1 MGAVPTPRPLPDA
14 RDASRSPQS
23 GDSSGLTRS
32 RLRAERSGGQIRTST
47 RVSRRSGVRVRPAV
61 AVVLAGV
68 LAGTGAGAVWSAL
81 GNQHPD
87 ASISPAGTAP
97 AAQPRVD
104 DRASRDDERDV
115 LAGPTSEAAAGDGSG
130 VSPAAVSGGG
140 SDSAAGSGSVLSLNP
155 LDIEALPDIAAARPQ
170 AGDTSTSRSGD
181 AAGLAADDPARVA
194 ELGASEAVAPVLPEG
209 VDEVDF
215 AAGILS
221 TDVPESGSGVLDVV
235 PGSSPA
241 PGAGEVFTVRI
252 QVEQGLDVDGTKV
265 ADLVL
270 ATLND
275 PRSWGG
281 DGSRTFARTDAA
293 DATFTVTLA
302 SPSTVDRLCAPLDTG
317 GLWSCGVTDHAV
329 LNYLRWVEGS
339 PNYGEDMAA
348 YRQYL
353 VNHEVGHVLGHRHE
367 QCGATDSLAP
377 VMVQQS
383 GATIRCVP
391 NGWPRP

>member
-1 MGAVPTPRPLPDA
+1 MGSVPHPLETSDEPG
-14 RDASRSPQS
+14 DASRSQGPGAS
-23 GDSSGLTRS
+23 APVTRS
-32 RLRAERSGGQIRTST
+32 QLRTQRLDGQTRTSAPL
-47 RVSRRSGVRVRPAV
+47 SRRPRVRLRPAV
-61 AVVLAGV
+61 AVALAGV
-68 LAGTGAGAVWSAL
+68 LAGTGAGAAWSAL
-81 GNQHPD
+81 AAQQSD
-87 ASISPAGTAP
+87 ASISSAGPSAGVQ
-97 AAQPRVD
+97 ARDD
-104 DRASRDDERDV
+104 DRASRDDERHV
-115 LAGPTSEAAAGDGSG
+115 LADPTAEGASGEGSG
-130 VSPAAVSGGG
+130 ASPAAVASTG
-140 SDSAAGSGSVLSLNP
+140 SDAASGSGSVLSLNP
-155 LDIEALPDIAAARPQ
+155 LDIEALSDIAAARPQ
-170 AGDTSTSRSGD
+170 PTDSPAEGEPADVVAGDVAD
-181 AAGLAADDPARVA
+181 AAEA
-194 ELGASEAVAPVLPEG
+194 GASEAAAPVLPEG

-221 TDVPESGSGVLDVV
+221 THVPESGTGVLDVV

-241 PGAGEVFTVRI
+241 PGAGEVSTVRI
-252 QVEQGLDVDGTKV
+252 QVEQGLDVDGAKV

-293 DATFTVTLA
+293 DATFTVTIA
-302 SPSTVDRLCAPLDTG
+302 SPSTVDALCAPLDTG

-339 PNYGEDMAA
+339 PNYGDDMAA

-391 NGWPRP
+391 NGWPNP

>member
-32 RLRAERSGGQIRTST
+32 QLRAERSGGQIRTST
-47 RVSRRSGVRVRPAV
+47 RVSRRSGMRVRPAV

-81 GNQHPD
+81 GNQQPD
-87 ASISPAGTAP
+87 ASISPAGTATG
-97 AAQPRVD
+97 AQPRAD

-115 LAGPTSEAAAGDGSG
+115 LAEPTPEAAAGEGSG
-130 VSPAAVSGGG
+130 VSATAVSGSG

-170 AGDTSTSRSGD
+170 AGDSAASGSGD
-181 AAGLAADDPARVA
+181 VAGLAADDPAQVA

-221 TDVPESGSGVLDVV
+221 ADVPESGTGVLDVV
-235 PGSSPA
+235 PGSSAA
-241 PGAGEVFTVRI
+241 PGAGEVSTVRI

-353 VNHEVGHVLGHRHE
+353 INHEVGHVLGHRHE

>member
-32 RLRAERSGGQIRTST
+32 QLRADRSGGQIRTST
-47 RVSRRSGVRVRPAV
+47 RVSRRSGMRVRPAV

-81 GNQHPD
+81 GNQQPD
-87 ASISPAGTAP
+87 ASISPAGTATG
-97 AAQPRVD
+97 AQPRAD

-115 LAGPTSEAAAGDGSG
+115 LAEPTPEAAAGEGSG
-130 VSPAAVSGGG
+130 VSATAVSGSG

-170 AGDTSTSRSGD
+170 AGDSAASGSGD
-181 AAGLAADDPARVA
+181 VAGLAADDPAQVA

-221 TDVPESGSGVLDVV
+221 ADVPESGSGVLDVV

-241 PGAGEVFTVRI
+241 PGAGEVSTVRI

-353 VNHEVGHVLGHRHE
+353 INHEVGHVLGHRHE

>member
-1 MGAVPTPRPLPDA
+1 MKPSA
-14 RDASRSPQS
+14 RKLS
-23 GDSSGLTRS
+23 GCT
-32 RLRAERSGGQIRTST
+32 AM
-47 RVSRRSGVRVRPAV
+47 V
-61 AVVLAGV
+61 AVLGV
-68 LAGTGAGAVWSAL
+68 GLSVMLVGPAQAAPSAPTWDEVRQAKSDAADVQQTVDELSTGMQTL
-81 GNQHPD
+81 QD
-87 ASISPAGTAP
+87 AA
-97 AAQPRVD
+97 
-104 DRASRDDERDV
+104 
-115 LAGPTSEAAAGDGSG
+115 
-130 VSPAAVSGGG
+130 
-140 SDSAAGSGSVLSLNP
+140 DSA
-155 LDIEALPDIAAARPQ
+155 Q
-170 AGDTSTSRSGD
+170 
-181 AAGLAADDPARVA
+181 VA

-221 TDVPESGSGVLDVV
+221 ADVPESGTGVLDVV

-241 PGAGEVFTVRI
+241 PGAGEVSTVRI
-252 QVEQGLDVDGTKV
+252 QVERGLDVDGTKV
-265 ADLVL
+265 AALVL

-302 SPSTVDRLCAPLDTG
+302 SPSTVDTLCAPLDTG

-339 PNYGEDMAA
+339 PNYGEDMAS

>member
-1 MGAVPTPRPLPDA
+1 M
-14 RDASRSPQS
+14 
-23 GDSSGLTRS
+23 
-32 RLRAERSGGQIRTST
+32 RA
-47 RVSRRSGVRVRPAV
+47 RPAV

-68 LAGTGAGAVWSAL
+68 LAGTGAGAVWTAL
-81 GNQHPD
+81 GNQQSD
-87 ASISPAGTAP
+87 ALISPAGTA
-97 AAQPRVD
+97 AGAQPRVD

-115 LAGPTSEAAAGDGSG
+115 LAEPTPEAAAGDGSG
-130 VSPAAVSGGG
+130 VSATAVSGSG

-170 AGDTSTSRSGD
+170 AGDSAASGSGD
-181 AAGLAADDPARVA
+181 VAGLAADDPAQVA

-221 TDVPESGSGVLDVV
+221 TDVPGSGTGVLDVV

-241 PGAGEVFTVRI
+241 PGAGEVSTVRI

-339 PNYGEDMAA
+339 PNYGDDMAA

-353 VNHEVGHVLGHRHE
+353 INHEVGHVLGHRHE

>member
-32 RLRAERSGGQIRTST
+32 QLRAERSGGQIRTST
-47 RVSRRSGVRVRPAV
+47 RVSRRSGMRVRPAV

-81 GNQHPD
+81 GNQQPD
-87 ASISPAGTAP
+87 ASISPAGTATG
-97 AAQPRVD
+97 AQPRVD

-115 LAGPTSEAAAGDGSG
+115 LAEPTSEATAGDGSG
-130 VSPAAVSGGG
+130 VSATAVSGSG

-170 AGDTSTSRSGD
+170 AGDTTAPGSGD
-181 AAGLAADDPARVA
+181 AAGLAADDPAQVA

-221 TDVPESGSGVLDVV
+221 ADVPESGTGVLDVV

-241 PGAGEVFTVRI
+241 PGAGEVSTVRI

-353 VNHEVGHVLGHRHE
+353 INHEVGHVLGHRHE

>member
-1 MGAVPTPRPLPDA
+1 M
-14 RDASRSPQS
+14 
-23 GDSSGLTRS
+23 
-32 RLRAERSGGQIRTST
+32 RL
-47 RVSRRSGVRVRPAV
+47 RPAV
-61 AVVLAGV
+61 AVALAGV
-68 LAGTGAGAVWSAL
+68 LAGTGAGAAWSAL
-81 GNQHPD
+81 AAQQPD
-87 ASISPAGTAP
+87 ATVSSAGPSDGALART
-97 AAQPRVD
+97 D
-104 DRASRDDERDV
+104 DRASRDDERDA
-115 LAGPTSEAAAGDGSG
+115 LAEATPEAASGDGSG
-130 VSPAAVSGGG
+130 TSPTVVAG
-140 SDSAAGSGSVLSLNP
+140 SASDTGTGSGSVLSLNP
-155 LDIEALPDIAAARPQ
+155 LDIETLPDIAAARPQ
-170 AGDTSTSRSGD
+170 TTDSPAEAEPAD
-181 AAGLAADDPARVA
+181 AAANDVAGAAGT
-194 ELGASEAVAPVLPEG
+194 GASEAAAPVLPEG

-221 TDVPESGSGVLDVV
+221 THVPESGTGVLDVV

-241 PGAGEVFTVRI
+241 PGAGEVSTVRI

-281 DGSRTFARTDAA
+281 DGTRTFARTDAA
-293 DATFTVTLA
+293 DATFTVTIA
-302 SPSTVDRLCAPLDTG
+302 SPSTVDALCAPLDTG

-339 PNYGEDMAA
+339 PNYGDDMAA

-353 VNHEVGHVLGHRHE
+353 INHEVGHVLGHRHE

-391 NGWPRP
+391 NGWPNP

>member
-1 MGAVPTPRPLPDA
+1 M
-14 RDASRSPQS
+14 
-23 GDSSGLTRS
+23 
-32 RLRAERSGGQIRTST
+32 
-47 RVSRRSGVRVRPAV
+47 RVRPAV

-68 LAGTGAGAVWSAL
+68 LAGTGAGAVWTAL
-81 GNQHPD
+81 GNQQSD
-87 ASISPAGTAP
+87 ALISPAGTA
-97 AAQPRVD
+97 AGAQPRVD

-115 LAGPTSEAAAGDGSG
+115 LAEPTSEAAAGDGSG
-130 VSPAAVSGGG
+130 VSATAVSGSG

-170 AGDTSTSRSGD
+170 AGDSAASGSGD
-181 AAGLAADDPARVA
+181 VAGLAADDPAQVA
-194 ELGASEAVAPVLPEG
+194 ELGASEAAAPVLPEG

-221 TDVPESGSGVLDVV
+221 TDVPVSGTGLLDVV
-235 PGSSPA
+235 PGSSAA
-241 PGAGEVFTVRI
+241 PGAGEVSTVRI

-339 PNYGEDMAA
+339 PNYGDDMAA
-348 YRQYL
+348 YRHYL
-353 VNHEVGHVLGHRHE
+353 INHEVGHVLGHRHE

>member
-1 MGAVPTPRPLPDA
+1 MPTPRPLPDA

-32 RLRAERSGGQIRTST
+32 QLRAERSSGQIRTST
-47 RVSRRSGVRVRPAV
+47 RVSRRSGMRVRPAV

-81 GNQHPD
+81 DNQQPD
-87 ASISPAGTAP
+87 ASISPAGTATG
-97 AAQPRVD
+97 AQPRAD

-115 LAGPTSEAAAGDGSG
+115 LAEPTPEAAAGEGSG
-130 VSPAAVSGGG
+130 VSATAVSGSG

-170 AGDTSTSRSGD
+170 AGDSAASGSGD
-181 AAGLAADDPARVA
+181 VAGLAADDPAQVA

-221 TDVPESGSGVLDVV
+221 ADVPESGTGVLDVV

-241 PGAGEVFTVRI
+241 PGAGEVSTVRI

-270 ATLND
+270 TTLND

-353 VNHEVGHVLGHRHE
+353 INHEVGHVLGHRHE

-383 GATIRCVP
+383 GTTIRCVP